1 MEDRFEILKDR
12 ANKLL
17 DNLPENSIVLLES
30 SPEKVR
36 NNDVNYPFRQNSNV
50 LFLTDCNE
58 KDNFWAIERGSGKLR
73 IHMACKPEDKKLEQW
88 VGSWVNPNNAIDL
101 YGVDEV
107 VSVENWPDYLKKLLL
122 KFDCLW
128 LDFSNFSRHNKI
140 LDYAKNNKNSI
151 SNVEDILKKL
161 RMKKD
166 RLCKYYLQKSIN
178 ASSIAHVDVMKRCRS
193 FSNEADIDSSFFSS
207 IRLSSGELAYPTIA
221 ASGANACVL
230 HYIQNNKKLDKKDF
244 VLLDAGAEYRGYA
257 ADITRTF
264 PVSGKFSSQQAD
276 LYNIVLSA
284 QEAAISMI
292 KPNITWVDLEKKARE
307 ILLDGCLQLNIFND
321 KALTLNREELI
332 KIVFPHGLGHHLG
345 LDVHDACPK
354 GRFEYALEKDNVI
367 TIEPGLYLNNSD
379 YIRSNWLNFGIRIED
394 DILVTADGFSLL
406 SDAPKDIA
414 LIEDVMS

>member
-1 MEDRFEILKDR
+1 MEARFEILKDR

-17 DNLPENSIVLLES
+17 DNLPENSVVLLES

-58 KDNFWAIERGSGKLR
+58 KDNFWAIERYSGKLR
-73 IHMACKPEDKKLEQW
+73 VHMACKPEDKKLEQW
-88 VGSWVNPNNAIDL
+88 VGSWVNPNNAVDL

-107 VSVENWPDYLKKLLL
+107 VSIDNWPNYLKKLLL
-122 KFDCLW
+122 NFDHLW
-128 LDFSNFSRHNKI
+128 LDFSNFSRHEKI
-140 LDYAKNNKNSI
+140 LDCAENISI
-151 SNVEDILKKL
+151 NNVEEVVKKL

-166 RLCKYYLQKSIN
+166 ILCKNYLQKSIN
-178 ASSIAHVDVMKRCRS
+178 ASSVAHIDVMNKCSS
-193 FSNEADIDSSFFSS
+193 FSNEAEIDALFFSS
-207 IRLSSGELAYPTIA
+207 IRISSGDLAYPTIA
-221 ASGANACVL
+221 ASGSNACIL
-230 HYIQNNKKLDKKDF
+230 HYIKNNKNLDKKGL

-264 PVSGKFSSQQAD
+264 PVSGRFSTQQAD

-307 ILLDGCLQLNIFND
+307 VLLEGCLQLNVFKD
-321 KALTLNREELI
+321 KALNFSKEELI

-345 LDVHDACPK
+345 LDVHDACPN
-354 GRFEYALEKDNVI
+354 GRFEYVLEKDNVI

-379 YIRSNWLNFGIRIED
+379 YISDNWLNFGVRIED
-394 DILVTADGFSLL
+394 DVLVTVDGCRLL
-406 SDAPKDIA
+406 SDVPKTTSS
-414 LIEDVMS
+414 IEDIMS